1 MSKRKPAVLMSSEN
15 LSFQVFKPT
24 TDFQTVLH
32 SQFVVL
38 RLTKGTVDIMKGQET
53 YRYKIPN
60 FIIKCLNENVPIP
73 AGEYELLALLRPPIS
88 ELQKKLKE
96 FYYD

>member
-1 MSKRKPAVLMSSEN
+1 MKPKVLLGTEN
-15 LSFQVFKPT
+15 LWFRVYDAT
-24 TDFQTVLH
+24 TDFQAVLH
-32 SQFVVL
+32 SQFIVI

-88 ELQKKLKE
+88 ELQKKLNE